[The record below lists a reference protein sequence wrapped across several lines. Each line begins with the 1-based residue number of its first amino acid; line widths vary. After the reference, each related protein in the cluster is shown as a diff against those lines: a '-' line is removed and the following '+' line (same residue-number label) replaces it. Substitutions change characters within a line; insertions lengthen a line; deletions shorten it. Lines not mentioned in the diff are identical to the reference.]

1 MEYIP
6 HAEMGRQLYSL
17 TLAPPK
23 YKELLKGKQYF
34 DTKMEPTIA
43 PDRILPK
50 NLWKSVSD
58 SSFQSLTEGPSELFT
73 RGLLDIH
80 TGLLIALFVGS
91 GVAFAM
97 LHLRRGVLVANEE
110 PLLAR

>member
-1 MEYIP
+1 
-6 HAEMGRQLYSL
+6 MGRQLYSL

-50 NLWKSVSD
+50 DLWKSVSD
-58 SSFQSLTEGPSELFT
+58 SSLTEGPSKLFT
-73 RGLLDIH
+73 RGLLDVINIH